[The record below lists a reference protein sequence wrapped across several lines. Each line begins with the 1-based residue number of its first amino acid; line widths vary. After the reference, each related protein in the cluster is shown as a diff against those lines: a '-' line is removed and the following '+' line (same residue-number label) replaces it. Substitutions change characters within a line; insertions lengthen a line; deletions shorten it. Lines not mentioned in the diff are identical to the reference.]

1 VNMKQSN
8 AKQKQWMCDIAEWA
22 MESLYVIY
30 GKEYEDGNCDFELH
44 HVVGRSAK
52 QNKISIGH
60 EFILPVP
67 FELHNVMSNHTDN
80 VTHFKKNFAKRFGTQ
95 RGLFS
100 DMVAV
105 MRAQGYVVPDIYVLS
120 AIGDTSA

>member
-1 VNMKQSN
+1 MKQAN
-8 AKQKQWMCDIAEWA
+8 AKQKQWMRDIAEWA
-22 MESLYVIY
+22 QDNLYVLY
-30 GKEYEDGNCDFELH
+30 GDEYNDSHLPIDLH
-44 HVVGRSAK
+44 HSVGRSAK

-67 FELHNVMSNHTDN
+67 FELHSVMSNHTDN
-80 VTHFKKNFAKRFGTQ
+80 VTHFKKNFVKRFGTQ
-95 RGLFS
+95 RGLFA